1 VSGRARVLAMLLA
14 TLLAMLPLA
23 ASPVA
28 AEDAAPRSGI
38 GRQEIGR
45 QEIGRQEVAW
55 QEVAWPFAFD
65 PWPAGRAFR
74 CPEAVCGAG
83 AVLAVRP
90 KVGLCNCATG
100 VADDEEIDAAGDLAA
115 LARDWAPLAPGG
127 AVTVGPMAGRA
138 RGYRLGPAGRPGGY
152 AEAVLLSRGCDLLVA
167 TLYGPNPLGETAR
180 AAALTALGA
189 PALIAWAERALGGS

>member
-1 VSGRARVLAMLLA
+1 MTARLRAR
-14 TLLAMLPLA
+14 LA
-23 ASPVA
+23 ALLVAAALPIASPAA
-28 AEDAAPRSGI
+28 AEDAAPR
-38 GRQEIGR
+38 QEVDWR
-45 QEIGRQEVAW
+45 EVAW

-74 CPEAVCGAG
+74 CPEAMCGAG

-127 AVTVGPMAGRA
+127 TVTVGPMAGRA

-167 TLYGPNPLGETAR
+167 TLYGPNPLGGTAR
-180 AAALTALGA
+180 AGALAALGA
-189 PALIAWAERALGGS
+189 PALLAWAERALGGS